1 MFSFVFRP
9 RKQNSAETA
18 KERLQILLA
27 HERLDGGSSPDYL
40 PLLQKEILEVVRRH
54 IQLDKEAVD
63 VRLER
68 GKDMSSLEI
77 NIELPCCVRRSGGAG
92 RGSGRDAGGRDR
104 SEGRLTGGGGLSPSR
119 RRRAAGRAAR

>member
-77 NIELPCCVRRSGGAG
+77 NIELPGAPKLGVRGA
-92 RGSGRDAGGRDR
+92 AP
-104 SEGRLTGGGGLSPSR
+104 TAPAVP
-119 RRRAAGRAAR
+119 AAAPEETPAAEAAEIAPKAD